1 MKAEASCTNALNAF
15 EKPYG
20 TVIGHGTERPHL
32 DLKES
37 RTAVSRTAEE
47 LRLEYNHAVK
57 ELEGQGKSPQ
67 KRSTSRKC
75 PWHSERFSRHLHPA
89 ITTRVKSND

>member
-37 RTAVSRTAEE
+37 RTPVSRTAEE
-47 LRLEYNHAVK
+47 LRLEYNHALQ
-57 ELEGQGKSPQ
+57 ELNGPRIPSQ
-67 KRSTSRKC
+67 KRSTSRKR
-75 PWHSERFSRHLHPA
+75 P
-89 ITTRVKSND
+89 